1 MGRAAIIEPE
11 LTVSPQI
18 QIDDDALRAFCRRN
32 HIRELAF
39 FGSVLREDFGPGSD
53 VDVLVDF
60 EEGHTPGLDFISM
73 RSELS
78 ALLGNRRVDMVTK
91 RALHPLLRDRI
102 LRTSEI
108 RYAA

>member
-11 LTVSPQI
+11 LTVSPQT